1 MKSLIPIIKEITNS
15 KYLDVI
21 GVILVVSVSIILK
34 YYNTTYEFNFN
45 GKHYTF
51 FLGYVSIV
59 NTCFSMLGTRLVT
72 KKNNFGNLIAT
83 CNTMISGTVDY
94 LMGNIG
100 AILTYPVSFIGNFIA
115 YRVWKKKKYLNSI
128 DSIFFR
134 NLALG
139 FILSFGLNYL
149 AFNFFS
155 EEAINWKLFF
165 AVAIPAG
172 ISFGAT
178 FNLSRMYPDNW
189 LNWQIYNL
197 FKIIQ
202 NIMLMN
208 VANTVKYMFYMFNA
222 IIGYLTWKSDEKEQK
237 L

>member
-1 MKSLIPIIKEITNS
+1 MKSLLPLIKEITNS

-21 GVILVVSVSIILK
+21 GVILVIGVSIYLG
-34 YYNTTYEFNFN
+34 YYKTTYEFNFS
-45 GKHYTF
+45 GKHYVF
-51 FLGYVSIV
+51 YLGYVSIV
-59 NTCFSMLGTRLVT
+59 NTCLSMMGTRLVT

-83 CNTMISGTVDY
+83 CNTAISGTIDY
-94 LMGNIG
+94 LLGNVG
-100 AILTYPVSFIGNFIA
+100 AILTYPISFIGNYIA
-115 YRVWKKKKYLNSI
+115 FRVWKKKKYLNAI
-128 DSIFFR
+128 DLIFFR

-149 AFNFFS
+149 AFTQFS
-155 EEAINWKLFF
+155 ENPIDWKLFF
-165 AVAIPAG
+165 AIAIPAG

-189 LNWQIYNL
+189 LNWQVYNM

-202 NIMLMN
+202 NLMLLN
-208 VANTVKYMFYMFNA
+208 IANTVKYVFYMFNA
-222 IIGYLTWKSDEKEQK
+222 ILGYITWKSDEKEQK